1 MNITLRQ
8 LRVFIEVSRLRS
20 FSRAGDEIGL
30 TQSAVSRCVRELEGE
45 IGLKLIDRTT
55 RDVQLTDAGSNLISS
70 VSRLLVDL
78 DDALREIREIG
89 EQRRGRVVVAAS
101 PTIACRLMP
110 RVVAAAERQF
120 PFVTLGLRDD
130 VQSDVL
136 RKVKSGEVDFGVVIG
151 PLAVVDLVCE
161 PLMTDSFCLVARADH
176 RLATAESVPW
186 SALDGERLVLLDYA
200 SGSRPLIDAAL
211 SLHRVGASVVQ
222 ELGHSA
228 TVFGLI
234 EAGVGRER
242 AALAVPALAGG
253 VLAGGA
259 PPVAAHRAHRGA
271 GATARPFA
279 VAGRRGDLGAG
290 EGHAG
295 AGRGSR
301 LKAGAAT
308 PGTRI
313 GRGPLHW
320 RRSSW
325 ESRAWMLSSTPRDLH
340 RMCAWRSNRCG
351 LR

>member
-8 LRVFIEVSRLRS
+8 LRVFIEVARLRR

-30 TQSAVSRCVRELEGE
+30 TQSAVSRCVRELESE

-55 RDVQLTDAGSNLISS
+55 RDVQLTDAGSNLVAS
-70 VSRLLVDL
+70 VSRLLGDL

-110 RVVAAAERQF
+110 RVVADAERQF

-151 PLAVVDLVCE
+151 PLPGTDLVCE
-161 PLMTDSFCLVARADH
+161 PLMTDSFCLVTRADH
-176 RLATAESVPW
+176 PLAASESVPW
-186 SALDGERLVLLDYA
+186 AALDGQRFVLLDYA

-234 EAGVGRER
+234 EAGIGVSVLPWL
-242 AALAVPALAGG
+242 ALPLPAGSSL
-253 VLAGGA
+253 V
-259 PPVAAHRAHRGA
+259 
-271 GATARPFA
+271 ARP
-279 VAGRRGDLGAG
+279 L
-290 EGHAG
+290 
-295 AGRGSR
+295 
-301 LKAGAAT
+301 
-308 PGTRI
+308 
-313 GRGPLHW
+313 
-320 RRSSW
+320 
-325 ESRAWMLSSTPRDLH
+325 TPRAERTVELVRRRDRSLSPAAEAIWGLVGEMPARAEDLV
-340 RMCAWRSNRCG
+340 
-351 LR
+351 

>member
-176 RLATAESVPW
+176 RLAAAESVPW

-234 EAGVGRER
+234 EAGVGVSV
-242 AALAVPALAGG
+242 LPWLSLPLPAGSSL
-253 VLAGGA
+253 V
-259 PPVAAHRAHRGA
+259 
-271 GATARPFA
+271 ARPLSPRTERT
-279 VAGRRGDLGAG
+279 VELVRRRDRSLSPAAEAIWGLVRDMPARAEDLA
-290 EGHAG
+290 
-295 AGRGSR
+295 
-301 LKAGAAT
+301 
-308 PGTRI
+308 
-313 GRGPLHW
+313 
-320 RRSSW
+320 
-325 ESRAWMLSSTPRDLH
+325 
-340 RMCAWRSNRCG
+340 
-351 LR
+351 